1 MSNPFFKGSKSPASA
16 PSSSPL
22 ALIAE
27 FKRFAKNVTPQQAEA
42 EINRLLSSGQMSQ
55 QEFEYLKGAAKQFIN
70 FLK

>member
-1 MSNPFFKGSKSPASA
+1 MSNPFFKASKSPTSA

-22 ALIAE
+22 ALLAE
-27 FKRFAKNVTPQQAEA
+27 FKCFAKNVTPQQAEA

-55 QEFEYLKGAAKQFIN
+55 QELEYLKGAAKQFMT

>member
-1 MSNPFFKGSKSPASA
+1 MSNPFFKGSKSPTSA
-16 PSSSPL
+16 LSSSPL
-22 ALIAE
+22 ALLAE

-55 QEFEYLKGAAKQFIN
+55 QELEYLKGAAKQFIT

>member
-1 MSNPFFKGSKSPASA
+1 MSNPFFKGSKSPTSA

-22 ALIAE
+22 ALLAE

-55 QEFEYLKGAAKQFIN
+55 QEFDNLKKAATEFIK